1 MEIARYLLIRFL
13 TEVWGFKLDSESG
26 GVLALRDGGNKV
38 VVKTIFLDV
47 YEEAALYKEIS
58 ELAKYDYDKAFIAVL
73 PSGLPLIDPKHLKSL
88 GIGLI
93 SVDPSK
99 GLDGVE
105 MRLPAKP
112 RDKPQAPGVD
122 MARII
127 SAVNA
132 AVAEALNREAKKIE
146 EELYERLRRYLD
158 KAVEDL
164 RRELAARPPI
174 ISPAQ
179 QQPQPST
186 PRQAVEENEW
196 VKILRK
202 KA

>member
-13 TEVWGFKLDSESG
+13 TEVWGFRLDSESG
-26 GVLALRDGGNKV
+26 SILVLRDGGNRV

-47 YEEAALYKEIS
+47 YEEAALYKEVS

-73 PSGLPLIDPKHLKSL
+73 PSGLPLIDPKHLRSL

-93 SVDPSK
+93 SVDPSR

-105 MRLPAKP
+105 MRLPARP
-112 RDKPQAPGVD
+112 RDRPQTPGVD

-132 AVAEALNREAKKIE
+132 AVAEALNKEAKRIE
-146 EELYERLRRYLD
+146 EELYERLRRYVD

-164 RRELAARPPI
+164 RRELAARPPATA
-174 ISPAQ
+174 PA
-179 QQPQPST
+179 QQPQPSA

-202 KA
+202 RA

>member
-1 MEIARYLLIRFL
+1 VEISRYLLIRFL
-13 TEVWGFKLDSESG
+13 TEVWGFRLDSESS
-26 GVLALRDGGNKV
+26 GVLILRDGGNRV

-73 PSGLPLIDPKHLKSL
+73 PSGLPLIDPRHLKSL

-93 SVDPSK
+93 SVDPPR

-112 RDKPQAPGVD
+112 RDRPQAPGVD

-127 SAVNA
+127 NAVNS
-132 AVAEALNREAKKIE
+132 AVAEALNKEAKKIE
-146 EELYERLRRYLD
+146 EELYERLRRYVD

-164 RRELAARPPI
+164 RRELAARPPVG
-174 ISPAQ
+174 PTQ

-202 KA
+202 RA